1 VLKPESTKNCP
12 AYGELID
19 KMEKD
24 SAEYQ
29 KTVADSQVILLLK
42 LLDLITWD
50 DLRHLNILFLV
61 LKLKNKTKNKHAPQE
76 SKLWKHEKQ
85 KWAF

>member
-42 LLDLITWD
+42 LLDLIT
-50 DLRHLNILFLV
+50 
-61 LKLKNKTKNKHAPQE
+61 
-76 SKLWKHEKQ
+76 
-85 KWAF
+85 